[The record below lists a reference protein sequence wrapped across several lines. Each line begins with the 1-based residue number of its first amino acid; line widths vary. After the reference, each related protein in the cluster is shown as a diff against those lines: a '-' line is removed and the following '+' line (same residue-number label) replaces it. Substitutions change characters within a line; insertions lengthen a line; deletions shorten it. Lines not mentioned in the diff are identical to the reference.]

1 MGRTPVVGAPGGV
14 HSEVTVIATA
24 RTNQTDKQ
32 RAEQSRKFAIEAARL
47 AANTRGQNVVVL
59 DVSNISPVTDYYVIA
74 TGTSAR
80 QMRTVVDE
88 VAEMAAERFDM
99 KPLSSSGYEG
109 EQWILSDFV
118 DVIVHVFSEEARTF
132 YDLDNLWGD
141 ARKVEWQEQ
150 VKAKKKS

>member
-1 MGRTPVVGAPGGV
+1 MLVP
-14 HSEVTVIATA
+14 SEVIAIATV

-80 QMRTVVDE
+80 QMRAVVDE
-88 VAEMAAERFDM
+88 VAEMAGEEFDM

-109 EQWILSDFV
+109 EQWILSDYV
-118 DVIVHVFSEEARTF
+118 DVIIHVFSEEARSF

-141 ARKVEWQEQ
+141 AKKVEWQQ
-150 VKAKKKS
+150 APAKAGKKS